1 MGICGADL
9 CRVVVGG
16 NDYFDKGACKRRGN
30 VSKKKNP
37 QKQESKCGKKIEN
50 YSQAINIK
58 PSKHLGKGESQADR
72 RAKQANKK
80 QADK

>member
-1 MGICGADL
+1 MIILIKMFVKDVAMCQKRKTPKSKNL
-9 CRVVVGG
+9 NVV
-16 NDYFDKGACKRRGN
+16 
-30 VSKKKNP
+30 
-37 QKQESKCGKKIEN
+37 KKIEN

>member
-1 MGICGADL
+1 M
-9 CRVVVGG
+9 VGG

-72 RAKQANKK
+72 KQNKQTKNRQINK
-80 QADK
+80 QINKNT